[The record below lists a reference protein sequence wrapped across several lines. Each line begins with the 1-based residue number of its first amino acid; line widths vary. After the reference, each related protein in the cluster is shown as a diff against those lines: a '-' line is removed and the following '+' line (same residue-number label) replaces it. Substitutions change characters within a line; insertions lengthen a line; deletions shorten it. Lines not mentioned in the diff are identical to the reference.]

1 MKSKVLASL
10 RVLGLLFLVAVL
22 VYVVWQP
29 VLPSGLIIRKM
40 AEYIDPGS
48 LDLEQPRVIRF
59 ELAGKGGGVYDVV
72 VAPDQVTVQED
83 RDGPVDL
90 ILFMEAR
97 DFNALMLSFA
107 RGKADKSE
115 FIRQTL
121 SKKMRF
127 AGDMQLMETMFKPS
141 ET

>member
-1 MKSKVLASL
+1 MKQKLLATL
-10 RVLGLLFLVAVL
+10 RILGVALLVAVL

-29 VLPSGLIIRKM
+29 VFPSGLIIRKM
-40 AEYIDPGS
+40 AEYIDPD
-48 LDLEQPRVIRF
+48 DLSREGPRVVRF
-59 ELAGKGGGVYDVV
+59 DLSGKGGGRFDIVV
-72 VAPDQVTVQED
+72 GADGVRVEED

-97 DFNALMLSFA
+97 DFNALMLAFA
-107 RGKADKSE
+107 RGKADESE
-115 FIRQTL
+115 FVRQVL

-127 AGDMQLMETMFKPS
+127 AGNIQLMESLFKGP